1 MRIHRSR
8 CRLWRSAPAGCGSV
22 QVAGSRA
29 GRTRCAAAVTGASSV
44 GRWLGARIV
53 QEPANRRSTPVHC
66 RSRSPRKPARR
77 NRLASCSAAARV
89 GSAWP
94 VTRHSSRPRRRSGA
108 RRTPNPFARARPASR
123 RASAWTA
130 NTPSCTVQWPV
141 LRARRLTGGAGRGGR
156 LCGAACTG
164 RRTGA
169 ARCAVAAGR
178 AEGVAECG
186 TWGGARDG
194 TFDSAS
200 VRTSGVG
207 AGFWAG
213 TGTGA
218 AEVCADGAG
227 APGAWAPDPA
237 AGTIRRCA
245 ATRAPGPSGNV

>member
-8 CRLWRSAPAGCGSV
+8 CRLWRSAPAGCASV

-53 QEPANRRSTPVHC
+53 QEPALRRSTPVHW
-66 RSRSPRKPARR
+66 RSRSPRKPARS
-77 NRLASCSAAARV
+77 NRRASCSAAARV

-94 VTRHSSRPRRRSGA
+94 VTRHSSRPRSRSGA
-108 RRTPNPFARARPASR
+108 RRTPNPFARARPARR
-123 RASAWTA
+123 RASAWSA
-130 NTPSCTVQWPV
+130 NTPSCTVQWPA
-141 LRARRLTGGAGRGGR
+141 LRARRLTGGADRGGR
-156 LCGAACTG
+156 RCGAVRTG
-164 RRTGA
+164 RRSGA

-186 TWGGARDG
+186 TWDGARDG
-194 TFDSAS
+194 TCDLAS
-200 VRTSGVG
+200 VWTLG
-207 AGFWAG
+207 AGAGGAAG

-227 APGAWAPDPA
+227 APDALAPDPA
-237 AGTIRRCA
+237 AGTVRRCA
-245 ATRAPGPSGNV
+245 AARAPGPSGNV